1 MDTDMSVLAYIW
13 SFVGLVLVAESVF
26 SSRRP
31 AFGRR
36 MVDNTFAR
44 RNPVDINLTGQDYQ
58 VHQVHQAQKP
68 FVILGDSQQRR
79 YHLEVRPSMQLVHL
93 FL

>member
-68 FVILGDSQQRR
+68 FVILPQK
-79 YHLEVRPSMQLVHL
+79 PSTQSDKKGQIVS
-93 FL
+93 FYA